1 MSMPGFWELAVLG
14 VLALLIF
21 GPDRLPGML
30 RGVGKTVGTVR
41 REARTALDELKQA
54 SDFEDV
60 REAAKELRDEG
71 QALRREGQ
79 EASKA
84 LGAAM
89 DDQPRRGGEVDGERA
104 TVDGGAAAART
115 GPWSDANEPAP
126 YDPDVP

>member
-1 MSMPGFWELAVLG
+1 MSMPGFWELAVLA

-54 SDFEDV
+54 SDFDEV

-71 QALRREGQ
+71 QALRAEGR

-89 DDQPRRGGEVDGERA
+89 DDQPRRRADVDGDRTA
-104 TVDGGAAAART
+104 VDGDRITART
-115 GPWSDANEPAP
+115 GAVAGVDEPAP
-126 YDPDVP
+126 FDPDVP

>member
-1 MSMPGFWELAVLG
+1 MSMPGFWELAVLA

-30 RGVGKTVGTVR
+30 RSVGKTVGTVR

-54 SDFEDV
+54 SDFEEV

-71 QALRREGQ
+71 AALRREGD
-79 EASKA
+79 EATRA

-89 DDQPRRGGEVDGERA
+89 DDDQPRRGAGGDRA
-104 TVDGGAAAART
+104 TARSGT
-115 GPWSDANEPAP
+115 NAVADEPAP

>member
-1 MSMPGFWELAVLG
+1 MSMPGFWELAVLA

-71 QALRREGQ
+71 EALRREGR
-79 EASKA
+79 EASQA

-89 DDQPRRGGEVDGERA
+89 DDQPRRG
-104 TVDGGAAAART
+104 TGANGDRVTARSGT
-115 GPWSDANEPAP
+115 GAVADEPAP